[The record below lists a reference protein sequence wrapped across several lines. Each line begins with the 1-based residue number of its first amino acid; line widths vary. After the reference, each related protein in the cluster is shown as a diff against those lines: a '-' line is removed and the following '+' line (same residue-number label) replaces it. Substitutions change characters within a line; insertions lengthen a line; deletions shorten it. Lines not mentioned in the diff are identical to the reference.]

1 MANSFH
7 LNVHI
12 WKQINLEIRGE
23 TGCRK
28 MEGRARRPDKRVEL
42 TNLSRNVFSR
52 SAPMHPA
59 NPRMNITPPTTMN
72 SQTGSKPP
80 RSVMEEMFDS
90 TPCGPDT
97 SDWVVTSSHPDLKI
111 LHHLLGH
118 RNSPRWFMP
127 STFGFPHQGGISVQS
142 QNQQQ
147 VFDHADSEYIQGS
160 FFVCSRLVCHD
171 GRKKAALKFAWTLK
185 ITEFPPIKFNTLS
198 PILNALFL

>member
-1 MANSFH
+1 MQRE
-7 LNVHI
+7 
-12 WKQINLEIRGE
+12 K

-28 MEGRARRPDKRVEL
+28 IGGRPRRLDARVEL

-59 NPRMNITPPTTMN
+59 NPRMNITPPTTMK

-97 SDWVVTSSHPDLKI
+97 SDRIVVGSHPDLKI
-111 LHHLLGH
+111 LHHLLGRH
-118 RNSPRWFMP
+118 NWRCLGNGLQWFMP
-127 STFGFPHQGGISVQS
+127 SMFGFPHQGGISVQP

-147 VFDHADSEYIQGS
+147 GFDHADSEYKQG
-160 FFVCSRLVCHD
+160 F
-171 GRKKAALKFAWTLK
+171 
-185 ITEFPPIKFNTLS
+185 
-198 PILNALFL
+198 LFLCVFLPGLLWWC